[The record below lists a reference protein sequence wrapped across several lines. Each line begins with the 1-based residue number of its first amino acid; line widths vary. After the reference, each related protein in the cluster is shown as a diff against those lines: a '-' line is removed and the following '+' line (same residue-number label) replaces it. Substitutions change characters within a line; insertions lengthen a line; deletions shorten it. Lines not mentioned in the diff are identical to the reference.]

1 MSVKFCCLA
10 KNWSEVNPVVP
21 TFLHYTP
28 RLASMTQAVNR
39 ALVVLGAESET
50 AAVQVLSA
58 GASRVFLADAAIT
71 DPGVVSRLIQRFGA
85 ARLGLHVPVRRQ
97 SVSWSFETQSNED
110 FNVVTPSLCEP
121 TWEVLLSNGE
131 STGQRAAAWVD
142 AMLSLGLQTVLMRA
156 DIADD
161 TDLNLCA
168 GMVETLGSKLWM
180 APLNDPAPPIA
191 DWVAYGQVRQLAL
204 PAALYHRRHQLL
216 PRSSSPDAAV
226 MVA

>member
-28 RLASMTQAVNR
+28 RLASMPQAVNR

-58 GASRVFLADAAIT
+58 GASRVFLGDAALT

-142 AMLSLGLQTVLMRA
+142 SMLAFGLQTVLMRA

-168 GMVETLGSKLWM
+168 GMVESLGSKLWM

-204 PAALYHRRHQLL
+204 PPALYHRRHQLL
-216 PRSSSPDAAV
+216 PRSSHPDTAAI
-226 MVA
+226 VA